1 MKRLVL
7 VAALLLSGGAYAQPP
22 EELTA
27 DDTIELQVGQTRTF
41 TFDQSVREF
50 ILVTDGIAK
59 VTPRNDRTFS
69 IEALNPGQ
77 VLAIASASDGR
88 EIHRMNIAVAGHM
101 VKIYGYS
108 RDETKDYIGYLCTE
122 TGCGRADPDT
132 AQPGSQST
140 AVTKR
145 NRNGDLVTTTKNY
158 P

>member
-1 MKRLVL
+1 
-7 VAALLLSGGAYAQPP
+7 LLSGGAFAQPP

-41 TFDQSVREF
+41 TFDRSVKEF
-50 ILVTDGIAK
+50 VIVADGIAK
-59 VTPRNDRTFS
+59 VTPRTDRTFS
-69 IEALNPGQ
+69 IEALNPGS
-77 VLAIASASDGR
+77 VLAIASAADGR

-101 VKIYGYS
+101 VKIYGFS
-108 RDETKDYIGYLCTE
+108 RDETKDYIGYLCTD
-122 TGCGRADPDT
+122 TGCGRADSDA

-145 NRNGDLVTTTKNY
+145 NRNGDIVTTTKNY